1 MAQKARKLV
10 KIRIPGIGLPALRRN
25 LLCEGVSGFCVLSRQ
40 AGDALDSLFPE
51 ELEQY
56 RAELEAR
63 LQDMDDDEPEDM
75 AGEEFEQW
83 ADAHESL
90 EDLLSEAEDRM
101 DELV

>member
-1 MAQKARKLV
+1 MMTGFLKELMDQALDL
-10 KIRIPGIGLPALRRN
+10 GLTVRFTKRDGAWFAAL
-25 LLCEGVSGFCVLSRQ
+25 
-40 AGDALDSLFPE
+40 GDALDSLSPE

-56 RAELEAR
+56 RAELEVR